1 MAYKSIEAVQE
12 ALTNGIFSKR
22 KDARKAAGRSL
33 GTLVEIITFYLLRSY
48 GLEDYLAIERSLKE
62 YARPE
67 IGHNVE
73 FTLHGSSLL
82 GTVPYGQ
89 EDSISAAKI
98 AKSLGIVTDGY
109 ERKSHKPVANRLVKN
124 AATLFESEHS
134 FINAYPCAAEKA
146 IRVSKLTIRPFAMLE
161 CKRVGVEKGLSRG
174 PQTIEKAKQGAYVA
188 LTASRLQKVRA
199 LDGRLFGIL
208 EEGAGEFTIKP
219 YSDLLYSIIK
229 GRDYRRL
236 RDVVVTVGV
245 VSNHGN
251 WFTHENQNKEMKV
264 LSESYDWLLF
274 LTDEGLT
281 SFINDM
287 LLGEA
292 AHLTATYRAFQRC
305 YADDASNNDKFTK
318 SSMPMLAD
326 IELTKYF
333 SDNLERITGWFNIVA
348 PAGGTVPYLMEL
360 LRDLAHI
367 DWAEVY
373 KQ

>member
-1 MAYKSIEAVQE
+1 MSYKSIEAVQE

-62 YARPE
+62 YARPD

-82 GTVPYGQ
+82 GTVSYRQG
-89 EDSISAAKI
+89 DSISAAKV
-98 AKSLGIVTDGY
+98 AKSLGITTDGY
-109 ERKSHKPVANRLVKN
+109 ERKAHKPVANLLVKN
-124 AATLFESEHS
+124 AATLFESGHS
-134 FINAYPCAAEKA
+134 FINAYPCTAKNF
-146 IRVSKLTIRPFAMLE
+146 IRINELTICPFAMLE
-161 CKRVGVEKGLSRG
+161 CKRVGIEKGMSRG

-199 LDGRLFGIL
+199 LDGRLFGFL
-208 EEGAGEFTIKP
+208 EEESGKFTIKP
-219 YSDLLYSIIK
+219 YSDLLHSIVK
-229 GRDYRRL
+229 AKDSSRL

-274 LTDEGLT
+274 LTDDGLT

-287 LLGEA
+287 LLGDA
-292 AHLTATYRAFQRC
+292 ARLTATCEAFQRC

-318 SSMPMLAD
+318 SNMPIQAD

-333 SDNLERITGWFNIVA
+333 ADNLERITGWFNIVA
-348 PAGGTVPYLMEL
+348 PAGGTVPELMGL
-360 LRDLAHI
+360 LSELAHI